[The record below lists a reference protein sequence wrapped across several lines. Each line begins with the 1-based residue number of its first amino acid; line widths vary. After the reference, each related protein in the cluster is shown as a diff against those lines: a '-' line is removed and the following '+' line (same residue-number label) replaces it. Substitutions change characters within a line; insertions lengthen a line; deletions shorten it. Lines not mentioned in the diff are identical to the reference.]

1 MEGNGE
7 TGKDCDLI
15 RPAAF
20 ILHIIRIFPVSLEIF
35 IDSTVMSTFN
45 QVFFFMSGA
54 LLLLLKFNILKG
66 K

>member
-20 ILHIIRIFPVSLEIF
+20 ILHIIRFLSKFF

-45 QVFFFMSGA
+45 QVFFNVWSTTTAIKIHHFER
-54 LLLLLKFNILKG
+54 KI
-66 K
+66 